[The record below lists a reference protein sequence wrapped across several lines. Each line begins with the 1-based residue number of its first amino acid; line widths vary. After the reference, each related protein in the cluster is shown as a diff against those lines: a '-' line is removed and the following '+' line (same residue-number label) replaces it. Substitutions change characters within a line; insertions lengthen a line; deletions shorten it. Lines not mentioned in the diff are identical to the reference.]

1 MFSEIY
7 SILSFCVEQYGE
19 LVKWRGAGNSLKS
32 GARALSPKQVFVRS
46 LASIHIA
53 TDEKQREKHR
63 TLK

>member
-32 GARALSPKQVFVRS
+32 RARARSPPNKCLFVHL
-46 LASIHIA
+46 LAFTLPRMKSK
-53 TDEKQREKHR
+53 EKNTEH
-63 TLK
+63 